1 MNGEYVKFDDGSITF
16 SCDKDNY
23 GSNHAYP
30 RASDPYR
37 NKWLPVYH
45 VGVNTFSVFVGVG
58 STSNYIFQSATTNGL
73 KKAVYTVGVGTG
85 SYTFTCARDN
95 HATKHAYPRMDDPAH
110 NAVLGIGSTGANTI
124 TLQVGVTTQ
133 VTNAIT
139 TATYVPS
146 TGDLVITS
154 PDHGYSGIQTYT
166 PNLVT
171 YNPSTGV
178 LRLTLDN
185 NHGWQVGERVK
196 LLDDSLVF
204 KCDLDGRSYRT
215 HIS

>member
-1 MNGEYVKFDDGSITF
+1 
-16 SCDKDNY
+16 
-23 GSNHAYP
+23 
-30 RASDPYR
+30 
-37 NKWLPVYH
+37 
-45 VGVNTFSVFVGVG
+45 
-58 STSNYIFQSATTNGL
+58 
-73 KKAVYTVGVGTG
+73 
-85 SYTFTCARDN
+85 
-95 HATKHAYPRMDDPAH
+95 MDDPAH

-204 KCDLDGRSYRT
+204 KCDLDGRSLPNT
-215 HIS
+215 HILEEPIQFLISGFLLWEQELISLILMLVQV